1 MKQEIALTVDM
12 VVLDNPNN
20 NSKILLIKRKNE
32 PYKDKWALPGGFL
45 DEDELIEI
53 GAKREL
59 QEETGLQVDSVRQIG
74 VFDKVDRDPRGRTI
88 SIAFLATAP
97 KSQTA
102 LAADD
107 AADAKWFSLNDLP
120 ALAFDHKE
128 IIEKAMSLT

>member
-1 MKQEIALTVDM
+1 MKQEIALTVDT
-12 VVLDNPNN
+12 VVLDITNN

-45 DEDELIEI
+45 DDDELIAM

-88 SIAFLATAP
+88 SIAFLANAP
-97 KSQTA
+97 KGQTA
-102 LAADD
+102 IAADD

-128 IIEKAMSLT
+128 IIEQAMRLP